1 MSTAGRLTEST
12 RRRVVITGIGVICP
26 IGKSTREFWQNCL
39 QGHSAV
45 SPIPAHWHQYADYK
59 SSIWAPLPQIDYAAR
74 GVTRVEHLQRDPV
87 SLLAICAAQEAISNA
102 GLTSSLKDKRANT
115 YSIEGLDPSRTGVF
129 MGTGIGGAHSF
140 LENHAH
146 QVLARSTEG
155 LIKLSDAGDLSRG
168 FARVLEGVLA
178 QMVFPR
184 RFNPFVVSMLMPN
197 AVSAILGIKYSITG
211 PNTTYSLACAAG
223 TAAIGH
229 AFRAIRSGTVD
240 IALTGGCEYLDDHY
254 GGVFR
259 GFDAANTLVQDCEE
273 RDRANRPFD
282 QKRSGF
288 LFSQGAAALLVLEDW
303 DRAVG
308 RGASITAEISGYA
321 ENFDAHNM
329 MSMAPDGVQTER
341 MVRLALDDAQLEP
354 RDIQYVNAHGTGTQ
368 ANDITEA
375 QVIERVF
382 GRSVLV
388 NSTKSLVGHT
398 IGASGALE
406 AAVTALSLKHQTTH
420 ICKNLEEPI
429 ADLNFVHA
437 RESHDI
443 EVGLSQSFAFGGH
456 NAALVMR
463 RVDE

>member
-1 MSTAGRLTEST
+1 MSTTDGLTGSKSGRVAIS
-12 RRRVVITGIGVICP
+12 GIGVICSL
-26 IGKSTREFWQNCL
+26 GTSTEQFWERCL
-39 QGHSAV
+39 AGYAPV
-45 SPIPAHWHQYADYK
+45 SPIPEHWHRYAHYK
-59 SSIWAPLPQIDYAAR
+59 SSIWSPLPEIDYAAY
-74 GVTRVEHLQRDPV
+74 GLTRVERLQHDPV
-87 SLLAICAAQEAISNA
+87 SLLTICAAQEAIKNA
-102 GLTSSLKDKRANT
+102 GLTTTLSNRRANT
-115 YSIEGLDPSRTGVF
+115 FTIQGVDPARIGVF
-129 MGTGIGGAHSF
+129 MGTGLGGVHSF
-140 LENHAH
+140 SENHAH

-155 LIKLSDAGDLSRG
+155 LIKLADAGDLSRR

-254 GGVFR
+254 GGAFR

-308 RGASITAEISGYA
+308 RGVSITAEISGYA

-329 MSMAPDGVQTER
+329 MSMAPDGVQIER

-406 AAVTALSLKHQTTH
+406 AAVTALSLKHATTH
-420 ICKNLEEPI
+420 ICRNLEDPV
-429 ADLNFVHA
+429 ADLNFVRA
-437 RESHDI
+437 CEPHDI
-443 EVGLSQSFAFGGH
+443 AAALSQSFAFGGH
-456 NAALVMR
+456 NAGLVMR
-463 RVDE
+463 RIDA